1 VVPASYKCREE
12 KKVIITIGQWYKPI
26 KKYILSAD
34 KKIFIS
40 LKMGFALK

>member
-1 VVPASYKCREE
+1 VSGRKESNNHYWPMVQTN
-12 KKVIITIGQWYKPI
+12 KKN
-26 KKYILSAD
+26 ILSAD